1 MANQTITNGFTYC
14 WSDHKHAKVY
24 VGIHLG
30 ALDDGYVCS
39 SKSMLKEYKERP
51 QDFTRKILFKGPY
64 EECAKFE
71 TALIAGLF
79 KQDKNTFY
87 NRSNGRKILFDDVI
101 RSKISKK
108 AKGRKLSASH
118 LEKMLLARAGKP
130 GPRKGVALSEEVK
143 TKISNSKK
151 GIVTSKMGHKHT
163 LETRKKM
170 SDSAKNKPPI
180 TEETRIKLSESAKAD
195 WAKRKQEKSLGY

>member
-1 MANQTITNGFTYC
+1 
-14 WSDHKHAKVY
+14 
-24 VGIHLG
+24 
-30 ALDDGYVCS
+30 
-39 SKSMLKEYKERP
+39 
-51 QDFTRKILFKGPY
+51 
-64 EECAKFE
+64 
-71 TALIAGLF
+71 
-79 KQDKNTFY
+79 
-87 NRSNGRKILFDDVI
+87 LFDDVI